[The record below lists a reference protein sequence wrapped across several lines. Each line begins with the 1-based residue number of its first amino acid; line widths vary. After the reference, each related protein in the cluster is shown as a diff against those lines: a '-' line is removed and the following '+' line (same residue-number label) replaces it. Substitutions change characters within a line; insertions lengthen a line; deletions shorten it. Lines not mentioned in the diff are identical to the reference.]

1 MQVDRPLT
9 SSNAAPTFVPG
20 FSTQLPTARPPPPVS
35 GPGHRRGHVS
45 FDMSLHQNLT
55 KLDIR
60 GNKDASQ
67 WSQQTIGELRN
78 IASQPFD
85 SLQQQT
91 VEPIINRTPDAS
103 RPPEQPAAGANSNGP
118 TTPSQNKRRGWYNGP
133 LPTSTPTGP
142 LANPSPEDSSSS
154 EGVATPSASAPEY
167 HPAIVPSHGDIER
180 HHSHIQTETPHN
192 WQTCAPREPQST
204 DNNAYPVYPNPE
216 PRHVFYSGSPNHPAG
231 GMARLEALVAV
242 ATSEDKGTSKFI

>member
-1 MQVDRPLT
+1 
-9 SSNAAPTFVPG
+9 
-20 FSTQLPTARPPPPVS
+20 
-35 GPGHRRGHVS
+35 
-45 FDMSLHQNLT
+45 MSLHQNLT

-204 DNNAYPVYPNPE
+204 NNNAYPVYPNPE